1 MLLTDIILFFH
12 LAGLMMGAG
21 GGFGSMLA
29 MRHAASLPPEQQAPF
44 RALGPKM
51 GRFSHIGLTLMWIT
65 GLTLV
70 FLKYGG
76 FAGLPQLFW
85 IKIVFVL
92 SLTLAAITIEM
103 TYGEIKRGNVAAA
116 ARLPR
121 LGPWAGLSSLLSVLF
136 AVLAFH

>member
-1 MLLTDIILFFH
+1 MLTDIILFIH

-21 GGFGSMLA
+21 GGFGSMLV
-29 MRHAASLPPEQQAPF
+29 MRHAATLPPEQQGPF

-51 GRFSHIGLTLMWIT
+51 GRFSHIGLTLMWLT

-70 FLKYGG
+70 FLRYGG
-76 FAGLPQLFW
+76 FGNLPQLFW
-85 IKIVFVL
+85 VKIVFVL

-103 TYGEIKRGNVAAA
+103 TYADIKRGNMAAA

-121 LGPWAGLSSLLSVLF
+121 LGPWAGLSSLLAVLF
-136 AVLAFH
+136 ATLAFH

>member
-1 MLLTDIILFFH
+1 MLTDIILFTH

-21 GGFGSMLA
+21 GGFGSMLV
-29 MRHAASLPPEQQAPF
+29 MRHAATLPLEQQGPF
-44 RALGPKM
+44 RTLGPKM
-51 GRFSHIGLTLMWIT
+51 GRFSHIGLALMWLT

-70 FLKYGG
+70 FLRYGG

-85 IKIVFVL
+85 VKIIFVL
-92 SLTLAAITIEM
+92 SLTLAAIAIEM
-103 TYGEIKRGNVAAA
+103 AYADIKRGNMAAA

-121 LGPWAGLSSLLSVLF
+121 LGPWAGLSSLLAVLF

>member
-1 MLLTDIILFFH
+1 MLIDIILFFH

-21 GGFGSMLA
+21 GGMGSMLA
-29 MRHAASLPPEQQAPF
+29 MRHAASLPPEQQGPF

-51 GRFSHIGLTLMWIT
+51 GRFSHIGLVLMWLT
-65 GLTLV
+65 GFVLV

-76 FAGLPQLFW
+76 FAALPQFFW
-85 IKIVFVL
+85 VKIIFVL
-92 SLTLAAITIEM
+92 SLTLAALAIEM
-103 TYGEIKRGNVAAA
+103 TYADIKRGNVAAA